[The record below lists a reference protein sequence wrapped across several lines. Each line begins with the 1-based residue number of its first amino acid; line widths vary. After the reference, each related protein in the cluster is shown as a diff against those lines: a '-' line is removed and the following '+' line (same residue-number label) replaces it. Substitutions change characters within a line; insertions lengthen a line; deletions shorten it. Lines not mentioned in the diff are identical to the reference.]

1 VPIATLDGVTGDRPC
16 DFCAALA
23 AGSFDVVVRGDGVL
37 AVLDR
42 HPINP
47 GHMLVLPLRHAPD
60 LAALDPREVTEMALV
75 AQRADRALRQV
86 LGAAVEGTNLVMS
99 NGAAADQGVPHAH
112 LHVVPRVSG
121 DGYEFRED
129 TSRYPH
135 PPLESADRAAI
146 AERMRDED

>member
-1 VPIATLDGVTGDRPC
+1 MIRPGTVENMTDGHDC
-16 DFCAALA
+16 YFCAPLA
-23 AGSFDVVVRGDGVL
+23 ADSFEVVVRGDLVV

-47 GHMLVLPLRHAPD
+47 GHLLVLPLRHATD
-60 LAALDPREVTEMALV
+60 LAALDTREVTELALV

-99 NGAAADQGVPHAH
+99 NGSVADQGVPHAH
-112 LHVVPRVSG
+112 LHVIPRASG

-129 TSRYPH
+129 TSRYPVA
-135 PPLESADRAAI
+135 PLDPADRAAI
-146 AERMRDED
+146 AAHMRDG

>member
-1 VPIATLDGVTGDRPC
+1 MTADHSC
-16 DFCAALA
+16 DFCAHLA
-23 AGSFDVVVRGDGVL
+23 ADSFDAVVRGDLVV
-37 AVLDR
+37 AVLDS

-47 GHMLVLPLRHAPD
+47 GHVLVLPIRHAPD
-60 LAALDPREVTEMALV
+60 LAALDDVEVVELALV

-112 LHVVPRVSG
+112 LHVIPRVSG

-129 TSRYPH
+129 TSRYPVAPH
-135 PPLESADRAAI
+135 DPQTERRSRRTRPPGADTAAP
-146 AERMRDED
+146 